1 MTAVLANHQLN
12 HPSGRPAVTNR
23 SGLLLETPLPGLL
36 DARLAQVNLRSAI
49 SQVNANGSFEFDKV
63 LKTGKL
69 LKRTK
74 RTKVG
79 AAHFD
84 AMQLRL

>member
-1 MTAVLANHQLN
+1 MTAVVANHQLIN
-12 HPSGRPAVTNR
+12 PGGRPAVTNR
-23 SGLLLETPLPGLL
+23 HGLRLETPLPGLL
-36 DARLAQVNLRSAI
+36 DARHGQANFSAI

-69 LKRTK
+69 LKRTR

-79 AAHFD
+79 RGCVD
-84 AMQLRL
+84 AMPPSF